1 MCSNDG
7 VPLLRGSVWI
17 AAAYLVGGIVLYQL
31 GLSRLLVDSAAVEVP
46 GRSWWRVGLL
56 AAACAAITL
65 RRTRP
70 VTGLAIGTAAVAAD
84 AMIGASLPVWL
95 AYGDLLYAAVLY
107 GGPRV
112 RPVVTRGGT
121 LVVAAA
127 ATTVGVLTGEVA
139 AAVLAAGL
147 GALLLLT
154 PVWWAGSLRD
164 HRDLA
169 EAARGRADALARVAA
184 LDRQSAV
191 DEERRRL
198 ARDLHDVV
206 AGHLAAI
213 ALHSAAG
220 ERLRTRD
227 PAGAA
232 EALTAIRADSVAALA
247 QMQAMIDLLRGDA
260 DETALPGRLTDLSAL
275 VDSARA
281 AGTPVEVTGAQ
292 PPVTEDLTAQ
302 TSMTGYRIVAEM
314 LANAVRHAPG
324 APVRLTMTGDGETVT
339 ITATNPV
346 SAPAA
351 PPAAGGRVGAGLG
364 NIVARARAIGG
375 DAGIG
380 RAPGRWTVWARLPVT
395 GERA

>member
-1 MCSNDG
+1 M
-7 VPLLRGSVWI
+7 PLPRGSVWI
-17 AAAYLVGGIVLYQL
+17 AAAYLAGGIALYQL
-31 GLSRLLVDSAAVEVP
+31 GLSRLLVDPAAVEVP
-46 GRSWWRVGLL
+46 DRSWWRVGLL

-70 VTGLAIGTAAVAAD
+70 VVGLAVGTVAVAAD
-84 AMIGASLPVWL
+84 ALIGASLPVWL

-112 RPVVTRGGT
+112 RPAATWGGAA
-121 LVVAAA
+121 VVAAA
-127 ATTVGVLTGEVA
+127 AATVGALTGEVA

-169 EAARGRADALARVAA
+169 EAARERADALARVAA

-191 DEERRRL
+191 DDERRRL

-227 PAGAA
+227 PVGAA
-232 EALTAIRADSVAALA
+232 ETLAAIRADSVAALA

-260 DETALPGRLTDLSAL
+260 DETALPGRLSDLSAL
-275 VDSARA
+275 VDAARA
-281 AGTPVEVTGAQ
+281 AGTPVDVTG
-292 PPVTEDLTAQ
+292 PESPVTADLSAQ
-302 TSMTGYRIVAEM
+302 TSTTGYRIVAEM

-324 APVRLTMTGDGETVT
+324 APVRLTITGDAETVT

-346 SAPAA
+346 PAAAPAPA
-351 PPAAGGRVGAGLG
+351 PGARVGAGLG
-364 NIVARARAIGG
+364 NIVTRARAIGG
-375 DAGIG
+375 DAGTD
-380 RAPGRWTVWARLPVT
+380 RAPGRWTVWARLPLT
-395 GERA
+395 GERR